1 MSIIYEK
8 KDRIAYLTLNR
19 PEAMNA
25 IDRDMFQ
32 GIQSSIADFRGDDN
46 ARVMLITGA
55 GDKAFSTGVDMKS
68 TMSELQGGA
77 IQLIRTRWFDGVYKP
92 IVAAINGFCFAGALE
107 MVLYTDIRIASENAV
122 FGLTEAKWGVS
133 PCDGAITRLTYQLSW
148 CHVMEL
154 FAVADPVS
162 APDAFRMGLIN
173 RVVPQSDLM
182 PTADKIAH
190 RIAENAPLAVRNIKE
205 VATRALSMP
214 MDQAL
219 VLEHCMG
226 SRIMATEDAR
236 EGPRAFAERRKPE
249 YKGR

>member
-8 KDRIAYLTLNR
+8 RDRVAYLTLNR

-32 GIQSSIADFRGDDN
+32 GIQSSIADFRDDDN
-46 ARVMLITGA
+46 AWVMLITGA
-55 GDKAFSTGVDMKS
+55 GDRAFSTGVDMKS

-77 IQLIRTRWFDGVYKP
+77 IQLIRTRWFEGVYKP
-92 IVAAINGFCFAGALE
+92 IITAINGFCFAGALE
-107 MVLYTDIRIASENAV
+107 MVLYTDIRIASEHAV

-133 PCDGAITRLTYQLSW
+133 PCDGAITKLTHQLAW

-154 FAVADPVS
+154 FAVADPIS
-162 APDAFRMGLIN
+162 AQDAYRMGLVN
-173 RVVPQSDLM
+173 KVVSLSDLM
-182 PTADKIAH
+182 PTADKIAR

-205 VATRALSMP
+205 VASRALSMSLE
-214 MDQAL
+214 QAL

-226 SRIMATEDAR
+226 SRIMATEDAQ
-236 EGPRAFAERRKPE
+236 EGPRAFAEKRKPQ